1 MTGMRCDGCGELL
14 RYKSEIVAVY
24 EADGALRAK
33 LVREDSPGTGQA
45 DRLGAT
51 RKFHPGCYETARA
64 TDPGLP
70 ALRAHAGSG
79 PAGQSVR

>member
-14 RYKSEIVAVY
+14 RYKSEIVAVC

-51 RKFHPGCYETARA
+51 RKFHPGCYGPARA
-64 TDPGLP
+64 SEPKLPPLP
-70 ALRAHAGSG
+70 AR
-79 PAGQSVR
+79 